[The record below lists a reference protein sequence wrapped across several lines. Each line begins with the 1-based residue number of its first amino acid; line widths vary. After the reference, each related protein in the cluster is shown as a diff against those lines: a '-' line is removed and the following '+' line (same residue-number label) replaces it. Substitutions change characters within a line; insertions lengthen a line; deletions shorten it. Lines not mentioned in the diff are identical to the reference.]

1 MHDYML
7 SITLQEFDAM
17 ATEITTPIREIT
29 VDECKTMSLRLP
41 TNQYLSW

>member
-7 SITLQEFDAM
+7 SIILQEFDAI
-17 ATEITTPIREIT
+17 AIEITTLIRELT
-29 VDECKTMSLRLP
+29 EDECKTMSLGLP